1 MTESSLFY
9 STYQN
14 NVLEIVV
21 RSEDFIGLYDQME
34 VWRSEDGARYT
45 ELTGDSWGAARLPL
59 TGGDPPTTPPAGVP
73 LFLSGKALQV
83 EFVGELRRVLSFEF
97 LGLDPRSLADVA
109 TLLTVKGSPYLRA
122 YIDSSAQLVIE
133 ALVPGQGV
141 MMHIVPSDA
150 ASILALPL
158 TEPESI
164 ARGHDAR
171 ISLSAD
177 KSIYRFT
184 DVFGTQNARYKT
196 RYRSQVTGA
205 VSDFSVPFT
214 QGETIGVGVGAL
226 VVGLIDLVDGEGRYV
241 VGREVSVRS
250 SFVGTLIDG
259 KAVVAGNDIVR
270 KTDSTG
276 HAEFALVRGQ
286 TYTLAIAGTD
296 LSKEFVAPTASTIK
310 SFQLLDPSVGT
321 QIDYFRVRVPEIPV
335 LERRTF

>member
-196 RYRSQVTGA
+196 RYRSQVTA
-205 VSDFSVPFT
+205 PVT
-214 QGETIGVGVGAL
+214 WL
-226 VVGLIDLVDGEGRYV
+226 RY
-241 VGREVSVRS
+241 RATRR
-250 SFVGTLIDG
+250 GTAA
-259 KAVVAGNDIVR
+259 K
-270 KTDSTG
+270 
-276 HAEFALVRGQ
+276 
-286 TYTLAIAGTD
+286 
-296 LSKEFVAPTASTIK
+296 
-310 SFQLLDPSVGT
+310 
-321 QIDYFRVRVPEIPV
+321 
-335 LERRTF
+335 